1 MSNVLGVI
9 LAGGLARR
17 MGGGDKSLNALGT
30 ETVLDR
36 VISRLRPQ
44 VEAIALNANGDPAR
58 FDRFDLP
65 VLPDSEP
72 EYPGPLAGV
81 LAGMDWAAAQGVDHV
96 VSVAADTPFFPS
108 DLVQKLRQE
117 GDGIVLAAVDDPVR
131 GLLRQPT
138 FGQWPVALRDDLRA
152 NLRAGLRKI
161 VAWTDQHEARQAVFS
176 LHPIDPF
183 FNINTPEDMVQAEN
197 LLKVHDL

>member
-81 LAGMDWAAAQGVDHV
+81 LAGMDWAAAQGVDHI

-138 FGQWPVALRDDLRA
+138 FGQWPVALGMIFAPICARGCGKSWRGRISTMHVRPCFRCTRSTRSLTSTR
-152 NLRAGLRKI
+152 RKI
-161 VAWTDQHEARQAVFS
+161 WFRQR
-176 LHPIDPF
+176 
-183 FNINTPEDMVQAEN
+183 TC
-197 LLKVHDL
+197 